1 MTPASANTGKGKYRL
16 IAELGRGG
24 MSHVFLAVVQ
34 GPGGFNKFQVVKRL
48 RSDLAEDQEFLTM
61 FMEEARLSARI
72 NHPNVVQTNEIGHDG
87 QYYFIAMEYLDGQS
101 FEAILRRGLQKGGV
115 PVPIQ
120 LRIIAEALAGLQY
133 AHDLHDYEGNPLH
146 VVHRDISPHNLFVT
160 YEGHVKVVDFGIAK
174 AADGVLQTRT
184 GVFKGKCA
192 YMAPEQ
198 FLGEKVDRRAD
209 LFSVGAM
216 LWHTATGKR
225 LWRGLTDIQIYT
237 RLSQGSIPEVRDFN
251 PNVDPRLETI
261 VMRALAPD
269 PSHRYANATELQTA
283 LENYLEALEVRVTAR
298 EVGRYTADLFA
309 DSRAEI
315 RKAIEKQL
323 RASSGPATA
332 EVPALASLV
341 PTGTVDVSP
350 PPRRWS
356 EGEQNIADR
365 SGDSLQPPPTFAM
378 PPSNT
383 ANEATP
389 APFTP
394 NESLPRHETTQP
406 LATTTSAS
414 PRPSRNSRGLLI
426 ALVAAPILLL
436 TVVGVALMSRKGE
449 PSEGGPTSAATK
461 SEPKPESP
469 TKTAPTPTEPTTK
482 TTAQKAKL
490 TVNVTP
496 VSARIYL
503 DGDPIAGNPATTS
516 VSIDNANH
524 SVRAEAPGY
533 VTKSESIAFDRS
545 TLDVTLKLDR
555 AAPGKP
561 GKTPPTTATATP
573 TATTTTTAS
582 IAPPP
587 DPMALPPVSKPK
599 PPLDESDPWKK

>member
-1 MTPASANTGKGKYRL
+1 MTPATANQGKGKYRL

-48 RSDLAEDQEFLTM
+48 RSDLAEDPEFLTM

-101 FEAILRRGLQKGGV
+101 FEAILRRGAQKGGV
-115 PVPIQ
+115 PVPVQ
-120 LRIIAEALAGLQY
+120 LRILAEALGGLQH
-133 AHDLHDYEGNPLH
+133 AHDLNDYDGNPLH
-146 VVHRDISPHNLFVT
+146 VVHRDMSPHNLFVT

-174 AADGVLQTRT
+174 AADGTLQTRT

-198 FLGEKVDRRAD
+198 FLGERVDRRAD

-251 PNVDPRLETI
+251 PNVDPRFETI
-261 VMRALAPD
+261 IMRALAPNPD
-269 PSHRYANATELQTA
+269 DRYASASELQVDV
-283 LENYLEALEVRVTAR
+283 ESYLEALEIRVGAR

-309 DSRAEI
+309 DSRSEI

-323 RASSGPATA
+323 RATATTEPVTA

-341 PTGTVDVSP
+341 PTGTVDMSP

-356 EGEQNIADR
+356 EGEQGADR
-365 SGDSLQPPPTFAM
+365 TGESLQPPPTFAL
-378 PPSNT
+378 PETSVPSNP
-383 ANEATP
+383 P

-394 NESLPRHETTQP
+394 GPSLRGDVGHP
-406 LATTTSAS
+406 LPTTTSTS
-414 PRPSRNSRGLLI
+414 PKRTGPSRGLLLALI
-426 ALVAAPILLL
+426 AGPIVLL
-436 TVVGVALMSRKGE
+436 TVILVTVLGRHDEHAEGSIRGASSGSVAAKADNTSAPKQVANATATPDLDE
-449 PSEGGPTSAATK
+449 GPTG
-461 SEPKPESP
+461 
-469 TKTAPTPTEPTTK
+469 
-482 TTAQKAKL
+482 KL
-490 TVNVTP
+490 TVNATP
-496 VSARIYL
+496 STA
-503 DGDPIAGNPATTS
+503 PS
-516 VSIDNANH
+516 V
-524 SVRAEAPGY
+524 P
-533 VTKSESIAFDRS
+533 
-545 TLDVTLKLDR
+545 LDR
-555 AAPGKP
+555 THPGKP
-561 GKTPPTTATATP
+561 GKPPAAPHPSTTPSASTTATT
-573 TATTTTTAS
+573 
-582 IAPPP
+582 P
-587 DPMALPPVSKPK
+587 DPMALPAVNKPK